1 MRKSKKTQR
10 RIIASLM
17 TGVFML
23 QQTMALS
30 VVASEISGF
39 SQTSGVFNIDP
50 TAKGDGIGFR
60 QYQNFNLSKGDIANL
75 NFADINT
82 FVNLVDNQIN
92 INGLVNSV
100 RGNGF
105 YNGRAVFL
113 QMVWL

>member
-1 MRKSKKTQR
+1 MRKSRKTQR

-39 SQTSGVFNIDP
+39 SQTNGVFNIDP
-50 TAKGDGIGFR
+50 TKVDGSTGFR
-60 QYQNFNLSKGDIANL
+60 HYQKFDLSKGDVANL

-92 INGLVNSV
+92 INGVVN
-100 RGNGF
+100 
-105 YNGRAVFL
+105 
-113 QMVWL
+113 